1 MMGAVWVALILIVAC
16 LALLVSG
23 RIPAV
28 LVLAG
33 TLTVAAVLQIAPSSA
48 LLSGLSST
56 AVVTIG
62 AMLIVAQGVAAT
74 GVVSRLSVWLLGG
87 ARSAGSGLVRL
98 LPPVAVLS
106 SLVNNTPVVALS
118 IPAVLELQES
128 RGIAAR
134 RMLLPLAYAATL
146 GGTLTLIGT
155 SSNLISASI
164 AGDAGIDIG
173 MLTFLPVALPAVLLG
188 IVLLC
193 LVGPRLLSRGEPAGD
208 ADREWRVR
216 LVVPVGSPLGG
227 HPAERFNLART
238 PQLELLTISRAV
250 QELPVDSVIEEGD
263 VLVFAATQAAIPTL
277 WRNPL
282 IGPSGTRLYQ
292 ATVAPGFQGTLTD
305 LGLAADVDVVAAPV
319 SGPFD
324 RTPARAG
331 TVVFIATHEPEQAES
346 SEPIGMVAPAGE
358 RSPRPEKTWP
368 ALLVFGAVVVLA
380 SSGLLPVEWVAV
392 GGAIAMVAVR
402 ALTPRA
408 AARALDWNLL
418 GITAGSIGLGVIFVE
433 SGLAGEVADAV
444 ARLTGGAT
452 LASLALLAGAALLFT
467 NIVTNSAAA
476 AMMVPLGLD
485 VAAANGL
492 PALPVVVLVAVC
504 VSFGFIN
511 PIATTTNVMV
521 QAPGGY
527 RLRSYARLGG
537 LLTLLVAA
545 AAVGATWAWIGLID

>member
-1 MMGAVWVALILIVAC
+1 MWVALILIVVC

-23 RIPAV
+23 RVPAV

-33 TLTVAAVLQIAPSSA
+33 TLTIAAVLEIAPSSA

-62 AMLIVAQGVAAT
+62 AMLIVAQGVAST
-74 GVVSRLSVWLLGG
+74 GIVSRLSVWLLGG
-87 ARSAGSGLVRL
+87 VQSAGSGLIRL

-164 AGDAGIDIG
+164 AGDAGIEIT
-173 MLTFLPVALPAVLLG
+173 MLTFLPVALPAVVLG
-188 IVLLC
+188 VLLLW
-193 LVGPRLLSRGEPAGD
+193 LVGPRLLSRGTSTTD

-216 LVVPVGSPLGG
+216 LVVPAGSALSGQQ
-227 HPAERFNLART
+227 AERFNLAST
-238 PQLELLTISRAV
+238 PQIELLTIVRDGE
-250 QELPVDSVIEEGD
+250 ELPVDSVIAGGD
-263 VLVFAATQAAIPTL
+263 ALVFAATQAAIQTL
-277 WRNPL
+277 WRNPM
-282 IGPSGTRLYQ
+282 IGPSGTRLYE
-292 ATVAPGFQGTLTD
+292 ATIAPGFQGTLAD
-305 LGLAADVDVVAAPV
+305 LERTADIDVVAAPV
-319 SGPFD
+319 TESFEE
-324 RTPARAG
+324 TAALAG
-331 TVVFIATHEPEQAES
+331 TVVYIATHHPDQVEG
-346 SEPIGMVAPAGE
+346 SEPIGVVTTAGD

-368 ALLVFGAVVVLA
+368 AMLVFGAVILLA

-392 GGAIAMVAVR
+392 GGAIAMVAVG
-402 ALTPRA
+402 ALTARA

-433 SGLAGEVADAV
+433 SGLAGRVADGV
-444 ARLTGGAT
+444 SSLTGGGTVPT
-452 LASLALLAGAALLFT
+452 LLLLAAAALLFT
-467 NIVTNSAAA
+467 NVVTNSAAA

-485 VAAANGL
+485 VAASTGL

-527 RLRSYARLGG
+527 RLRSYARLGS
-537 LLTLLVAA
+537 LLTVLVAVV
-545 AAVGATWAWIGLID
+545 AVAMTWAWIALID

>member
-1 MMGAVWVALILIVAC
+1 MMGAVWVALLLIVAC
-16 LALLVSG
+16 LVLLVNG
-23 RIPAV
+23 RIPPV

-62 AMLIVAQGVAAT
+62 AMLVVAQGVAST
-74 GVVSRLSVWLLGG
+74 GIVSRLSAWLLGG
-87 ARSAGSGLVRL
+87 ARTAQSGLIRL

-118 IPAVLELQES
+118 IPAVLELQDS

-164 AGDAGIDIG
+164 AGEAGIDIG
-173 MLTFLPVALPAVLLG
+173 MLTFLPVALPAVALG
-188 IVLLC
+188 IILLW
-193 LVGPRLLSRGEPAGD
+193 LVGPRLLSRG
-208 ADREWRVR
+208 DRMEDTERDWRVR
-216 LVVPVGSPLGG
+216 LVVPRGSALAG
-227 HPAERFNLART
+227 HAAERFNLART
-238 PQLELLTISRAV
+238 PQVELLAV
-250 QELPVDSVIEEGD
+250 TRSGQHLPPDARIEHGD
-263 VLVFAATQAAIPTL
+263 VLLFAATQAAIPAL

-282 IGPSGTRLYQ
+282 IGPPGTRLYQ
-292 ATVAPGFQGTLTD
+292 ATVAPGFQGTLID
-305 LGLAADVDVVAAPV
+305 LGHAADVDVVAAPV
-319 SGPFD
+319 TEDFAD
-324 RTPARAG
+324 APARAG
-331 TVVFIATHEPEQAES
+331 TVLFIATHEPDQVER
-346 SEPIGMVAPAGE
+346 SEPIGIVTPAAE

-368 ALLVFGAVVVLA
+368 ALLVFAAVVVLA

-392 GGAIAMVAVR
+392 GGAIGMVAVR

-433 SGLAGEVADAV
+433 SGLAGAVADGV
-444 ARLTGGAT
+444 ARLTGGGT
-452 LASLALLAGAALLFT
+452 LASLALLAVAALMFT
-467 NIVTNSAAA
+467 NIVTASAAA

-511 PIATTTNVMV
+511 PIATSTNVMV
-521 QAPGGY
+521 MAPGGY
-527 RLRSYARLGG
+527 RMRSFARLGG
-537 LLTLLVAA
+537 LLTVLVAA
-545 AAVGATWAWIGLID
+545 VAVAMTWAWITVVA

>member
-1 MMGAVWVALILIVAC
+1 MDAVWVALVLIVVC

-23 RIPAV
+23 RVPAV

-33 TLTVAAVLQIAPSSA
+33 TLTIAAVLEIAPSSA

-87 ARSAGSGLVRL
+87 ARTAGSGLVRL

-164 AGDAGIDIG
+164 ASQAGIEIG
-173 MLTFLPVALPAVLLG
+173 MLTFLPVALPAVILG
-188 IVLLC
+188 VVLLV
-193 LVGPRLLSRGEPAGD
+193 LAGPRMLSRGSSTTDTDRAWRVCLLVPAGS
-208 ADREWRVR
+208 ALSGQR
-216 LVVPVGSPLGG
+216 
-227 HPAERFNLART
+227 AEHFNLAST
-238 PQLELLTISRAV
+238 PQVELLAIVRDGE
-250 QELPVDSVIEEGD
+250 ELPADSVIAEGD
-263 VLVFAATQAAIPTL
+263 VLVFAATQSAIQTL

-282 IGPSGTRLYQ
+282 IGPSGTRLYE
-292 ATVAPGFQGTLTD
+292 ATVAPGFQGTFAD
-305 LGLAADVDVVAAPV
+305 LAHAADVDVIAAPV
-319 SGPFD
+319 AGSFEE
-324 RTPARAG
+324 TAARAG
-331 TVVFIATHEPEQAES
+331 TVVYIATHHPDQVER
-346 SEPIGMVAPAGE
+346 SEPIGVVTTAGE

-368 ALLVFGAVVVLA
+368 ALAVFGAVVVLA

-392 GGAIAMVAVR
+392 GGAIAMVAVG
-402 ALTPRA
+402 ALTARA

-433 SGLAGEVADAV
+433 SGLAGEVADGV
-444 ARLTGGAT
+444 SRLTGGGT
-452 LASLALLAGAALLFT
+452 LLSLLLLAGAALLFT

-527 RLRSYARLGG
+527 RLMSYVRLGSV
-537 LLTLLVAA
+537 LTVLVALV
-545 AAVGATWAWIGLID
+545 AVAMTWGWIALID